1 MCHVG
6 DEKGYKVELD
16 GTKLLNEEIIKSLEG
31 KSCKYLG
38 ALEADEVRANEMK
51 DKVEKFYR
59 RARKVL
65 ETKLNSRNVFK
76 AINTWA
82 VTVVS
87 YSATFLG

>member
-51 DKVEKFYR
+51 DKVEKF
-59 RARKVL
+59 
-65 ETKLNSRNVFK
+65 
-76 AINTWA
+76 
-82 VTVVS
+82 
-87 YSATFLG
+87 